1 MSERARER
9 EYVDRT
15 CLTVSICACV
25 YKTVWRAN
33 FTQANEE
40 RLNVAHY
47 LSHES
52 GYLLPTSVSSS
63 FWLYRTLS
71 SVVLLFN
78 SFTCLSTCVRNSWV
92 SLQLISLLRLR
103 LRLQIRLLIRIRIR
117 ILISIRTLIHIRLLH
132 INLYLD
138 PSSSSNLYDLSL

>member
-1 MSERARER
+1 MNERESERER

-63 FWLYRTLS
+63 FWLYRTLF

-103 LRLQIRLLIRIRIR
+103 LQIWLLIRIRIR
-117 ILISIRTLIHIRLLH
+117 IRTLIHIRLLH